1 MNNSLVS
8 ESYFSQSCFETKQ
21 RFYAL
26 KQALKAWYECVS
38 YFLIENGFNWAK
50 VDTSIFYYSYDLIVQ
65 IYVGDIIFDTTNEP
79 LCEDFSILTLKEF
92 EISMVREF
100 KFFLDLL
107 LK

>member
-38 YFLIENGFNWAK
+38 YFLIENGFN
-50 VDTSIFYYSYDLIVQ
+50 
-65 IYVGDIIFDTTNEP
+65 
-79 LCEDFSILTLKEF
+79 
-92 EISMVREF
+92 
-100 KFFLDLL
+100 
-107 LK
+107 